1 MPLFYSNLDSLL
13 LGLPML
19 VMVLACLFRLDQL
32 LVASRKP
39 MRPGL
44 RFSDWDKNGRPICPD
59 PCHTTH
65 SGANRNRRVFIDV
78 SDSSECVPTENPP
91 ITE

>member
-1 MPLFYSNLDSLL
+1 
-13 LGLPML
+13 ML

-32 LVASRKP
+32 LAASRRP

-59 PCHTTH
+59 PSHTTF
-65 SGANRNRRVFIDV
+65 SGAHRNRRVFIDL
-78 SDSSECVPTENPP
+78 SDSSECDPSENPE
-91 ITE
+91 ITK